1 MLRKIINNILM
12 FFGYKISRKIQK
24 KMLSKKFLENYNKS
38 KDLSSFNLEFFLFLE
53 LSLDYLFKR
62 NRIEGDIVECGVF
75 KGANCRFICDYLKS
89 INYENINIF
98 LYDTFEGMPCAS
110 SNDINIFTKKN
121 YNFYL
126 KKMQKNNEVDNF
138 YKYENIE
145 NVKKLLFQTNYNK
158 NKIHFIKGL
167 VEETIPKTIPNKIS
181 LLILDTDYYDSTK
194 HELQHLYPLV
204 EKGGIIII
212 DDYGTW
218 SGVKKAVDEYFD
230 NLNDF
235 KSFIDHKTIFL
246 IKS

>member
-1 MLRKIINNILM
+1 MLRKIINNVLM

>member
-38 KDLSSFNLEFFLFLE
+38 KNLSSFNLEFFLFLE